1 MHFPM
6 LWFHSGLSA
15 GLKHDV
21 FRRMDV
27 KIIRSRRRKKTISA
41 REVDGAIHLYLPIG
55 LSREEESRY
64 VQWAKKRFEAQRRKK
79 ELMENNTDE
88 MLEKRARELNKRYF
102 SGELSWVQI
111 CYTTEQNARTFGICN
126 TTNKTIRISDR
137 LLKMPK
143 FVHDYVVV
151 HELAHL
157 KVPRHGPDFWKLVN
171 GYPKT
176 ERARGYLMAIG
187 MSD

>member
-1 MHFPM
+1 
-6 LWFHSGLSA
+6 
-15 GLKHDV
+15 
-21 FRRMDV
+21 MDV
-27 KIIRSRRRKKTISA
+27 KITRSRRRKKTISA
-41 REVDGAIHLYLPIG
+41 REVDGAIHLYLPMG
-55 LSREEESRY
+55 LSREDEFKY
-64 VQWAKKRFEAQRRKK
+64 VQWAKKRFEARRRKK
-79 ELMENNTDE
+79 ELVENNADKE
-88 MLEKRARELNKRYF
+88 LEKRARELNKRYF
-102 SGELSWVQI
+102 AGELSWAQI

-126 TTNKTIRISDR
+126 TTNRTIRISDR

-157 KVPRHGPDFWKLVN
+157 KVPRHGPDFWELVN
-171 GYPKT
+171 RYSKT